1 MGLTIVKLP
10 PLNSLRAFEASARAL
25 SFTKAAD
32 ELCVTQGAVSRHV
45 QVLERYL
52 GVPLFLRLTRQLKLT
67 REGEMLLP
75 VASDCF
81 NNLVAVTAAIR
92 GDLRREVLTVRLPPY
107 LSARWLF
114 PQLGRFVEAHPKVDL
129 RLSHGTGMLDF
140 VETRTDLAVYWGDE
154 DWPGLVTERF
164 LTFRR
169 VPMCSPSL
177 LRGPPPL
184 RCHEDLDKV
193 PLLHEFDHRDWERW
207 YESAGLRRSD
217 AARGTI
223 VDNYDV
229 LVQAAVDGQGVALI
243 AVPLLADH
251 LEAGR
256 LVFPFGRDLGT
267 DLQYNLVYRSASL
280 ARPIVKAFRD
290 WLLSLAPAVLDGQQM
305 LGHPPARGGPS
316 EAASRAACLSTPG
329 EMFPKRIDRSGK
341 VRRGAGNG
349 S

>member
-1 MGLTIVKLP
+1 VKLP

-25 SFTKAAD
+25 SFTKAAE

-45 QVLERYL
+45 QILERYL
-52 GVPLFLRLTRQLKLT
+52 GVPLFVRLTRQLKLT
-67 REGEMLLP
+67 REGEMLFG
-75 VASDCF
+75 VASGCF
-81 NNLVAVTAAIR
+81 SNLSAVTAAIR
-92 GDLRREVLTVRLPPY
+92 AERQREVLTVRLPPY

-114 PQLGRFVEAHPKVDL
+114 PQLGRFVAAHPSVDL
-129 RLSHGTGMLDF
+129 RLSHATGEPDF
-140 VETRTDLAVYWGDE
+140 VKTHIDLAVYWGDNE
-154 DWPGLVTERF
+154 WPGLVTERF

-184 RCHEDLDKV
+184 RCYQDLLNV

-207 YESAGLRRSD
+207 YEAAGLRPSD
-217 AARGTI
+217 AARGTV

-251 LEAGR
+251 LQTGR
-256 LVFPFGRDLGT
+256 LVLPFGPNVGT
-267 DLQYNLVYRSASL
+267 ELQYNLVYPVASL

-290 WLLSLAPAVLDGQQM
+290 WLLTLAPVVFDEQQM
-305 LGHPPARGGPS
+305 LRHVCAR
-316 EAASRAACLSTPG
+316 RAAEP
-329 EMFPKRIDRSGK
+329 SGL
-341 VRRGAGNG
+341 ACGNA
-349 S
+349 